1 MDLNHARL
9 PIPPLRLG
17 NFILQA
23 LAGIAQMPAGVGRTA
38 YCLNFAASV
47 LIFVCRK
54 PYAINRFRPTR
65 GWTPTGQGE
74 IATMCL
80 REKLSRVTT

>member
-23 LAGIAQMPAGVGRTA
+23 LAGIAQMPAGAGRTA
-38 YCLNFAASV
+38 YGLNFTAFV
-47 LIFVCRK
+47 LISVCCK
-54 PYAINRFRPTR
+54 PHAISRFRPTR
-65 GWTPTGQGE
+65 GWTPTGQVE
-74 IATMCL
+74 IGYNVFA
-80 REKLSRVTT
+80 